1 MFAYTFNSIGF
12 IVEDLTKD
20 YKEYKKNVSLI
31 NIYLN
36 KKNSPSDLR
45 LSIHK
50 YLESK
55 YSAQKELSQNE
66 ENQLLE
72 LIPDDLQSRI
82 NFESSMFIIE
92 KNHSF
97 FG

>member
-55 YSAQKELSQNE
+55 YSA
-66 ENQLLE
+66 
-72 LIPDDLQSRI
+72 
-82 NFESSMFIIE
+82 
-92 KNHSF
+92 
-97 FG
+97 